1 MKRTITA
8 VVFATLAAP
17 VLAAD
22 LPFEQTQL
30 DRALPQIQ
38 VPNTDASSAG
48 STTGRAD
55 QLPFEQ
61 TELNRA
67 LPNVRERADRVEA
80 SDVKHGFTFEQ
91 YNPA

>member
-22 LPFEQTQL
+22 LPFEQT
-30 DRALPQIQ
+30 
-38 VPNTDASSAG
+38 
-48 STTGRAD
+48 
-55 QLPFEQ
+55 
-61 TELNRA
+61 ELNRV

-80 SDVKHGFTFEQ
+80 RDAKQGFTFEQ

>member
-17 VLAAD
+17 ILAAD

-30 DRALPQIQ
+30 DRALPRIE
-38 VPNTDASSAG
+38 VPNGDASSAG
-48 STTGRAD
+48 STTARAD
-55 QLPFEQ
+55 HLPFEQ
-61 TELNRA
+61 TELNRV

-80 SDVKHGFTFEQ
+80 SDVKQGFTFEQ